1 MGDTVGSYV
10 VGVKVVDV
18 AAVILIVAGIIVS
31 SPPIIDGCSEFMPVG
46 VVDGLPDDVD
56 G

>member
-1 MGDTVGSYV
+1 VGDTVGSYV
-10 VGVKVVDV
+10 VGVKVDV